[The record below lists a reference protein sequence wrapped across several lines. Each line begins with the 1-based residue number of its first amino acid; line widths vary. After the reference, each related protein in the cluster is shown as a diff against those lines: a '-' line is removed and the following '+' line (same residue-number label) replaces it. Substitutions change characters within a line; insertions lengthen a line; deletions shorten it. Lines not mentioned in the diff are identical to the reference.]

1 MIINIY
7 LIIYYQNT
15 LYMRYAKFSKK
26 IIKCLFF
33 FTLVTLANT
42 VDLKT
47 PGYWGSEF
55 LSMLTVQC
63 GKSWGK
69 RKEQ

>member
-1 MIINIY
+1 MS
-7 LIIYYQNT
+7 
-15 LYMRYAKFSKK
+15 YAKFSKK